1 MVRAKGHALW
11 RGTVEEGR
19 AKRKCLR
26 IPVYLDVRVDLKDE
40 TVVKGKVI
48 NLSTEGI
55 CIKTDDPIFAKEEI
69 TAEFLLPDTL
79 NSVRLGGEV
88 MWYRFD
94 KKAAARQERV
104 HLSGVRFLDLG
115 ESYRSLILYY
125 TLKMLHDVEMVRE
138 QGIERVLN
146 DVLNL
151 PSKEK
156 NDALRIL
163 LQKGLIT
170 EEQKINLSRSQ

>member
-1 MVRAKGHALW
+1 M
-11 RGTVEEGR
+11 EEGR
-19 AKRKCLR
+19 AKRKCPR
-26 IPVYLDVRVDLKDE
+26 IPVYMDVRVDLKDG

-55 CIKTDDPIFAKEEI
+55 CIKTDDPIFLKEEI
-69 TAEFLLPDTL
+69 TAEFLLPETL

-94 KKAAARQERV
+94 KKAAAKQERV
-104 HLSGVRFLDLG
+104 HFSGVRFLDLG
-115 ESYRSLILYY
+115 ESYRSLIRYY

-156 NDALRIL
+156 NDALGIL

-170 EEQKINLSRSQ
+170 KERKMNLSRSQ

>member
-1 MVRAKGHALW
+1 M
-11 RGTVEEGR
+11 EEGR
-19 AKRKCLR
+19 AKRKCPR
-26 IPVYLDVRVDLKDE
+26 IPVYMDVRVDLKDG

-88 MWYRFD
+88 VWYRFD
-94 KKAAARQERV
+94 KKAAAKQERV
-104 HLSGVRFLDLG
+104 HFSGLRFLDLG
-115 ESYRSLILYY
+115 ESYRSLIRYY

-151 PSKEK
+151 PSEEK
-156 NDALRIL
+156 NDALSIL

-170 EEQKINLSRSQ
+170 EERKMNLGRSR

>member
-1 MVRAKGHALW
+1 M
-11 RGTVEEGR
+11 
-19 AKRKCLR
+19 
-26 IPVYLDVRVDLKDE
+26 DVRVDLKGG

-55 CIKTDDPIFAKEEI
+55 CIKTDDPIFAKEEM

-88 MWYRFD
+88 VWYRFD
-94 KKAAARQERV
+94 KKAAAKQERV
-104 HLSGVRFLDLG
+104 HFSGVRFLDLG
-115 ESYRSLILYY
+115 ESYRSLIRYY

-170 EEQKINLSRSQ
+170 EERKMNLSRSQ

>member
-1 MVRAKGHALW
+1 MK
-11 RGTVEEGR
+11 EGR
-19 AKRKCLR
+19 AKRKCPR
-26 IPVYLDVRVDLKDE
+26 IPVYLDVRIDLKDG

-55 CIKTDDPIFAKEEI
+55 CIKTDDPIFAEEEI

-88 MWYRFD
+88 VWYRFD
-94 KKAAARQERV
+94 KKAAAKRERV
-104 HLSGVRFLDLG
+104 HFSGVRFLDLG
-115 ESYRSLILYY
+115 ESYRSLIRYY
-125 TLKMLHDVEMVRE
+125 TLKMLHDVKIVRE

-151 PSKEK
+151 PSKER

-163 LQKGLIT
+163 VQKGLISK
-170 EEQKINLSRSQ
+170 EREADFGLSQ

>member
-1 MVRAKGHALW
+1 M
-11 RGTVEEGR
+11 EEGR
-19 AKRKCLR
+19 AKRKCPR
-26 IPVYLDVRVDLKDE
+26 IPVYMDVRVDLQDG

-55 CIKTDDPIFAKEEI
+55 CIKTDDPIFLKEEI

-94 KKAAARQERV
+94 KKAAAKQERV
-104 HLSGVRFLDLG
+104 HFSGVRFLDLG
-115 ESYRSLILYY
+115 ESYRSLIRYY

-156 NDALRIL
+156 NDALGIL

-170 EEQKINLSRSQ
+170 KERKMNLSRSQ

>member
-1 MVRAKGHALW
+1 MG
-11 RGTVEEGR
+11 EGR
-19 AKRKCLR
+19 AKRKCPR
-26 IPVYLDVRVDLKDE
+26 IPVYMDVRIDLEDG

-69 TAEFLLPDTL
+69 KAEFLLPDTL

-88 MWYRFD
+88 VWYRFD
-94 KKAAARQERV
+94 KNAAAKRERV
-104 HLSGVRFLDLG
+104 HFSGVRFIDLG
-115 ESYRSLILYY
+115 ESYRSLIRYY
-125 TLKMLHDVEMVRE
+125 TLKMLHDVEMVQE

-151 PSKEK
+151 PSREK
-156 NDALRIL
+156 SDALRIL
-163 LQKGLIT
+163 FEKGLIT
-170 EEQKINLSRSQ
+170 EERKAYLSRSQ

>member
-1 MVRAKGHALW
+1 
-11 RGTVEEGR
+11 
-19 AKRKCLR
+19 
-26 IPVYLDVRVDLKDE
+26 
-40 TVVKGKVI
+40 
-48 NLSTEGI
+48 
-55 CIKTDDPIFAKEEI
+55 
-69 TAEFLLPDTL
+69 
-79 NSVRLGGEV
+79 
-88 MWYRFD
+88 
-94 KKAAARQERV
+94 
-104 HLSGVRFLDLG
+104 
-115 ESYRSLILYY
+115 
-125 TLKMLHDVEMVRE
+125 VRE

>member
-1 MVRAKGHALW
+1 M
-11 RGTVEEGR
+11 EEGR
-19 AKRKCLR
+19 AKRKCPR
-26 IPVYLDVRVDLKDE
+26 IPVYMDVRVDLQDG

-55 CIKTDDPIFAKEEI
+55 CIKTDDPIFLKEEI
-69 TAEFLLPDTL
+69 TAEFLLPETL

-94 KKAAARQERV
+94 KKAAAKQERV
-104 HLSGVRFLDLG
+104 HFSGVRFLDLG
-115 ESYRSLILYY
+115 ESYRSLIRYY

-156 NDALRIL
+156 NDALGIL

-170 EEQKINLSRSQ
+170 KERKMNLSRSQ

>member
-1 MVRAKGHALW
+1 M
-11 RGTVEEGR
+11 EEGR
-19 AKRKCLR
+19 AKRKCPR
-26 IPVYLDVRVDLKDE
+26 IPVYMDVRVDLKDG

-79 NSVRLGGEV
+79 NSVRLGGEAV
-88 MWYRFD
+88 WYRFD
-94 KKAAARQERV
+94 KKAAAKQERV
-104 HLSGVRFLDLG
+104 HFSGVRFLDLG
-115 ESYRSLILYY
+115 ESYRSLIRYY
-125 TLKMLHDVEMVRE
+125 TLKMLHDAEMVRE

-170 EEQKINLSRSQ
+170 EERKMNFSRSQ

>member
-1 MVRAKGHALW
+1 M
-11 RGTVEEGR
+11 EEGR
-19 AKRKCLR
+19 AKRKCPR
-26 IPVYLDVRVDLKDE
+26 IPVYLDVRVDLKDG

-55 CIKTDDPIFAKEEI
+55 CIKTEDPIFAAEEI

-88 MWYRFD
+88 VWYRFD
-94 KKAAARQERV
+94 KKAVERHERV
-104 HLSGVRFLDLG
+104 HFSGVRFLDLG

-138 QGIERVLN
+138 QGIERVLG

-151 PSKEK
+151 PSKER
-156 NDALRIL
+156 NDGLNIL

-170 EEQKINLSRSQ
+170 ADRKAALSLSD

>member
-1 MVRAKGHALW
+1 M
-11 RGTVEEGR
+11 EEGR
-19 AKRKCLR
+19 AKRKCPR
-26 IPVYLDVRVDLKDE
+26 IPVYMDVRVDLKDG

-55 CIKTDDPIFAKEEI
+55 CVKTDDPIFAKEEI

-88 MWYRFD
+88 VWYRFD
-94 KKAAARQERV
+94 KKAAAKQERV
-104 HLSGVRFLDLG
+104 HFSGLRFLDLG
-115 ESYRSLILYY
+115 ESYRSLIRYY

-156 NDALRIL
+156 NDALSIL

-170 EEQKINLSRSQ
+170 EERKMNLSRSR

>member
-1 MVRAKGHALW
+1 MG
-11 RGTVEEGR
+11 EGR
-19 AKRKCLR
+19 AKRKCPR
-26 IPVYLDVRVDLKDE
+26 IPVYMDVRIDLKDG

-69 TAEFLLPDTL
+69 KAEFLLPDTL

-88 MWYRFD
+88 VWYRFD
-94 KKAAARQERV
+94 KNAAAKGERV
-104 HLSGVRFLDLG
+104 HFSGVRFIDLG
-115 ESYRSLILYY
+115 ESYRSLIRYY
-125 TLKMLHDVEMVRE
+125 TLKMLHDVEMVQE

-151 PSKEK
+151 PSREK
-156 NDALRIL
+156 SDALRIL
-163 LQKGLIT
+163 FEKGLIT
-170 EEQKINLSRSQ
+170 EERKAYLSRSQ

>member
-1 MVRAKGHALW
+1 M
-11 RGTVEEGR
+11 EEGR
-19 AKRKCLR
+19 AKRKCPR
-26 IPVYLDVRVDLKDE
+26 IPVYMDVRVDLKDG

-88 MWYRFD
+88 VWYRFD
-94 KKAAARQERV
+94 KKAAAKQERV
-104 HLSGVRFLDLG
+104 HFSGVRFLDLG
-115 ESYRSLILYY
+115 ESYRSLIRYY

-170 EEQKINLSRSQ
+170 EERKMNLSSSQ

>member
-1 MVRAKGHALW
+1 M
-11 RGTVEEGR
+11 EEGR
-19 AKRKCLR
+19 AKRKCPR
-26 IPVYLDVRVDLKDE
+26 IPVYMDVRVDLKDG

-79 NSVRLGGEV
+79 NSVRLGGEAV
-88 MWYRFD
+88 WYRFD
-94 KKAAARQERV
+94 KKAAAKQERV
-104 HLSGVRFLDLG
+104 HFSGVRFLDLG
-115 ESYRSLILYY
+115 ESYRSLIRYY
-125 TLKMLHDVEMVRE
+125 TLKMLHDAEMVRE

-170 EEQKINLSRSQ
+170 EERKMNLSRSQ